1 VYNKLFSLLI
11 VGSGGLHL
19 YRVVA
24 VAQLSEAEAA
34 HVREVVHLVHEGAV
48 AVGVQGDQ
56 GAPEQVELN
65 SELCGEGAIHIGEHL
80 VGCQEVLGVVLEII
94 D

>member
-1 VYNKLFSLLI
+1 VYNKLFGLLV
-11 VGSGGLHL
+11 VGGGGLHL
-19 YRVVA
+19 DRVVA
-24 VAQLSEAEAA
+24 VAQLREAEAA

-56 GAPEQVELN
+56 GATEQVELD
-65 SELCGEGAIHIGEHL
+65 SELSGQGAIHIGEHL
-80 VGCQEVLGVVLEII
+80 VGCQEVLRVVLEII